1 MFLRGMNALSLLL
14 LHENLRATACTQD
27 KRLWLWINPWISM
40 KNLWIW
46 IWIWMGDFMSTASL
60 ETGPNKPKQSF
71 GYIPSANDVAEFT
84 LSESDVFDETEC
96 L

>member
-1 MFLRGMNALSLLL
+1 
-14 LHENLRATACTQD
+14 
-27 KRLWLWINPWISM
+27 
-40 KNLWIW
+40 
-46 IWIWMGDFMSTASL
+46 MSTASL